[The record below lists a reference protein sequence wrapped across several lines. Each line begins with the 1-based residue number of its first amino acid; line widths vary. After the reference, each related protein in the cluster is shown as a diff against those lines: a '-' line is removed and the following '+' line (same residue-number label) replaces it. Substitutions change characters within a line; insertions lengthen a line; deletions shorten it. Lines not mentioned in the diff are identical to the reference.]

1 MDPQAEQQTE
11 VEPKTE
17 QEIAD
22 ESFAAGLSDTPTE
35 TPAVVQADETQA
47 QEASPAPKF
56 RQITEEEWT
65 EIQSRAAAAETL
77 KATLEKVSGTAF
89 GKIGGI
95 ERTLA
100 QLQAGGIGEVS
111 VEDFTKLRD
120 EFPDLAEMLVE
131 GLNGALKK
139 APRGQ
144 QQPAPV
150 DFSEIESKF
159 NTVLAERLDAQEL
172 AFETRLLATRH
183 RDWREVASTPEFD
196 AWKATKPIE
205 YQQKLAGRDSDF
217 IADALTE
224 FKATRKAGN
233 DSLRRSRI
241 AAAETPRG
249 SGGNTA
255 ADAEDPFMAG
265 LKSG

>member
-1 MDPQAEQQTE
+1 MNPQEQVAEQEQQGSTAE
-11 VEPKTE
+11 QVE
-17 QEIAD
+17 D
-22 ESFAAGLSDTPTE
+22 SFAAGLSDTPTE
-35 TPAVVQADETQA
+35 TPAVVQEQPQEETPQ
-47 QEASPAPKF
+47 PKY
-56 RQITEEEWT
+56 RQITEDEWN
-65 EIQSRAAAAETL
+65 EIATRAAAAESL

-100 QLQAGGIGEVS
+100 QLQSSGVGEVS
-111 VEDFTKLRD
+111 VDDFTKLRD

-139 APRGQ
+139 SPRGQ
-144 QQPAPV
+144 QQAPV
-150 DFSEIESKF
+150 DFSELENKF
-159 NTVLAERLDAQEL
+159 NATLAERLSEQEL

-183 RDWREVASTPEFD
+183 RDWREVASMPEFE
-196 AWKATKPIE
+196 AWRATKPIE

-224 FKATRKAGN
+224 FKASRKAATPS

-249 SGGNTA
+249 SGGSV
-255 ADAEDPFMAG
+255 ADSEDPFMAG
-265 LKSG
+265 LRSG

>member
-1 MDPQAEQQTE
+1 MDPQ
-11 VEPKTE
+11 E
-17 QEIAD
+17 QEQEQSTLEQVEDA
-22 ESFAAGLSDTPTE
+22 FAAGLEDAPTE
-35 TPAVVQADETQA
+35 TPAVL
-47 QEASPAPKF
+47 QEPPQEEAPQPKY
-56 RQITEEEWT
+56 RQITEDEWN
-65 EIQSRAAAAETL
+65 EIQTRAAAADTL

-100 QLQAGGIGEVS
+100 QLQSSGVGEVS

-139 APRGQ
+139 APRGSGE
-144 QQPAPV
+144 PATV
-150 DFSEIESKF
+150 DLSEIESKF
-159 NTVLAERLDAQEL
+159 NATLAERLDAQEL
-172 AFETRLLATRH
+172 AFETRLLASKH
-183 RDWREVASTPEFD
+183 RDWKDVTATTEFA
-196 AWKATKPIE
+196 AWSATKPVE
-205 YQQKLAGRDSDF
+205 FQQQLAGRDSDF

-224 FKATRKAGN
+224 FKARNKAAN

-249 SGGNTA
+249 SGGNA
-255 ADAEDPFMAG
+255 VDHEDPFMAG

>member
-1 MDPQAEQQTE
+1 MDPQAEQTE

-17 QEIAD
+17 QQISD

-144 QQPAPV
+144 QSAPV
-150 DFSEIESKF
+150 DFSAIESKF
-159 NTVLAERLDAQEL
+159 NATLAERLDAQEL

-183 RDWREVASTPEFD
+183 RDWREVAATPEFD

-249 SGGNTA
+249 SGGNA
-255 ADAEDPFMAG
+255 VSDSEDPFMAG

>member
-1 MDPQAEQQTE
+1 MDPQEQVAEQEQQSNAE
-11 VEPKTE
+11 QVED
-17 QEIAD
+17 A
-22 ESFAAGLSDTPTE
+22 FAAGLSDTPTE
-35 TPAVVQADETQA
+35 TPAVVFEEQAT
-47 QEASPAPKF
+47 APKY

-65 EIQSRAAAAETL
+65 EIQTRAAAADTL

-100 QLQAGGIGEVS
+100 QLQSSGIGEVS

-144 QQPAPV
+144 PATV
-150 DFSEIESKF
+150 DFSELEGKF
-159 NTVLAERLDAQEL
+159 SATLAEKLDAQEL
-172 AFETRLLATRH
+172 AFETRLLTARH
-183 RDWREVASTPEFD
+183 RDWKEVTATLDFA
-196 AWKATKPIE
+196 AWSATKPVE
-205 YQQKLAGRDSDF
+205 YQQQLAGRDSDF

-224 FKATRKAGN
+224 FKASRQPPAAPPSE
-233 DSLRRSRI
+233 SLRRSRI

-249 SGGNTA
+249 SGGNA
-255 ADAEDPFMAG
+255 VNDSEDPFMAG
-265 LKSG
+265 LRSG

>member
-1 MDPQAEQQTE
+1 MDPQEQEQST
-11 VEPKTE
+11 TE
-17 QEIAD
+17 QVEDA
-22 ESFAAGLSDTPTE
+22 FAAGLEDAPTE
-35 TPAVVQADETQA
+35 TPAVVQEPANDEAPKDET
-47 QEASPAPKF
+47 PAPKY

-100 QLQAGGIGEVS
+100 QLQSGGVGEVS
-111 VEDFTKLRD
+111 VDDFTKLRD

-144 QQPAPV
+144 PAAV

-159 NTVLAERLDAQEL
+159 NAQMAERLSAQEL
-172 AFETRLLATRH
+172 AFETRLLSTRH
-183 RDWREVASTPEFD
+183 RDWREVTATAEFE
-196 AWKATKPIE
+196 AWRSTKPVE
-205 YQQKLAGRDSDF
+205 YQQQLAGRDSDF

-224 FKATRKAGN
+224 FKATKTAKN

-249 SGGNTA
+249 SGGNA
-255 ADAEDPFMAG
+255 VNDSEDQFLAG